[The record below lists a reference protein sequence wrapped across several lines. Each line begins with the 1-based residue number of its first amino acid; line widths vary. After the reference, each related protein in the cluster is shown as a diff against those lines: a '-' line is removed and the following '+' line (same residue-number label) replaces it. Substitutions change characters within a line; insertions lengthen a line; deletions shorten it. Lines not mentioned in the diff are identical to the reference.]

1 MQQIKLM
8 LADDHELIR
17 SGIRLLLQDR
27 SDISVVAEAK
37 NGAELLAAAKETT
50 PDLVLM
56 DIEMPG
62 ATGLE
67 VAGQLLEMLP
77 QIGIILL
84 TMYTESSYLERC
96 LEIGCRGYLLKQSDT
111 QEIIEAIH
119 QVHAGEVYIGG
130 GASRHFLK
138 RSLTQNGI
146 SPTMGKSRL
155 SKREIEVLCLIA
167 EGLASKDIADK
178 LFISVR
184 TVDTHR
190 SNILH
195 KLELSNTAQLVRF
208 AIKNRLVELP

>member
-1 MQQIKLM
+1 M

-17 SGIRLLLQDR
+17 SGIKLLLQDR
-27 SDISVVAEAK
+27 NDITVVAEAG
-37 NGAELLAAAKETT
+37 NGGDLIKLVKQIT
-50 PDLVLM
+50 PDVVLM

-62 ATGLE
+62 ANGLE
-67 VAGQLLEMLP
+67 AAKQVLESVPTAGV
-77 QIGIILL
+77 ILL
-84 TMYTESSYLERC
+84 TMYTESNYFERSLEM
-96 LEIGCRGYLLKQSDT
+96 GCRGYLLKQSDT
-111 QEIIEAIH
+111 QEIVEAIH

-138 RSLTQNGI
+138 RRLTQSGI
-146 SPTMGKSRL
+146 SPHMGKNRL

-167 EGLASKDIADK
+167 EGLASKAIADK

-195 KLELSNTAQLVRF
+195 KLELNNTAQLVRY
-208 AIKNRLVELP
+208 AIKNRLVELL

>member
-1 MQQIKLM
+1 MEKIKLM

-27 SDISVVAEAK
+27 DDMEVVAVAGNGRALIAEATK
-37 NGAELLAAAKETT
+37 VQ
-50 PDLVLM
+50 PHVVLM

-62 ATGLE
+62 CTGLE
-67 VAGQLLEMLP
+67 AAGQLLSLLP
-77 QIGIILL
+77 DVGIILL
-84 TMYTESSYLERC
+84 TMYTESNYLERG

-111 QEIIEAIH
+111 QEIVEAVH

-138 RSLTQNGI
+138 RSITQSGLQRNLG
-146 SPTMGKSRL
+146 SNRL

-167 EGLASKDIADK
+167 EGLSSKEIADQ

-195 KLELSNTAQLVRF
+195 KLELSNTAQLVRY
-208 AIKNRLVELP
+208 AIKHKLVELG

>member
-1 MQQIKLM
+1 M
-8 LADDHELIR
+8 R
-17 SGIRLLLQDR
+17 
-27 SDISVVAEAK
+27 
-37 NGAELLAAAKETT
+37 
-50 PDLVLM
+50 PDVVLM

-62 ATGLE
+62 CTGLE
-67 VAGQLLEMLP
+67 AAGQLLEVLP
-77 QIGIILL
+77 DLGIILL
-84 TMYTESSYLERC
+84 TMYTEANYLERR

-111 QEIIEAIH
+111 QEIVEAIH

-138 RSLTQNGI
+138 RSIT
-146 SPTMGKSRL
+146 KSGLQRNLGANRL

-167 EGLASKDIADK
+167 EGLASKDIAEK

-195 KLELSNTAQLVRF
+195 KLELSNTAQLVRY
-208 AIKNRLVELP
+208 AIKNKLVELG